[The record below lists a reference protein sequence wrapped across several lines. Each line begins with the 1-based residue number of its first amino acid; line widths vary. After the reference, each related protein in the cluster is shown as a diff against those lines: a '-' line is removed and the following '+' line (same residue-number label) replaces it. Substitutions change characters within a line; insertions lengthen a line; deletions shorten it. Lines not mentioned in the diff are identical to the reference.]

1 MTLQQIGQY
10 LYNLLIQVAG
20 LVAPL
25 AEVLRLEQ
33 ISAKEKVPYFI
44 SNEVTSIAEN
54 VVALQA
60 AVATLSATL
69 ELDNTAILLAISE
82 VQQAGSPVT
91 LPTTTPSGGTWI
103 DNSNI
108 GTAVWTFVPP
118 YSGTEMVQDTM
129 ANLSGVLNVLATEV
143 LFPYEGNPHFGLYM
157 AGPRT
162 TGDAYPGLGPT
173 VQTASILASDSVLS
187 WLTREEPT
195 FTWAPWAACP
205 DYIAAQTT
213 DEAMEWI
220 CLISPTDLTA
230 IQALLAPSSHLTAP
244 IWPGVTG
251 VTLGSSVALANGL
264 VVAGPLSGVL
274 VAITSVPTPIS
285 YYPFGAIK
293 SYVRAGAV
301 VFTEDN
307 GNSEFPQPLGP
318 QSELILP
325 KSMHA
330 ASSATFRVATGIVGT
345 VTPFTI
351 P

>member
-10 LYNLLIQVAG
+10 LYSLLIQVAG

-108 GTAVWTFVPP
+108 GTAVWTYVPP
-118 YSGTEMVQDTM
+118 YTGTEMVQDTM
-129 ANLSGVLNVLATEV
+129 SFLSGVLNVLSTEV

-157 AGPRT
+157 AGSRT

-173 VQTASILASDSVLS
+173 VQTASILASDSVLT

-195 FTWAPWAACP
+195 FDWAPWAGCP

-230 IQALLAPSSHLTAP
+230 IQALLMPSRHLTAP
-244 IWPGVTG
+244 VWPGLTG
-251 VTLGSSVALANGL
+251 VTLLTPVALDIGVTIAEACSGAIIDITAVPSKQGQFALGDMTSWRNVGAIAFVDDNGEAEYPQTLGL
-264 VVAGPLSGVL
+264 VHGVYL
-274 VAITSVPTPIS
+274 A
-285 YYPFGAIK
+285 
-293 SYVRAGAV
+293 
-301 VFTEDN
+301 
-307 GNSEFPQPLGP
+307 
-318 QSELILP
+318 
-325 KSMHA
+325 KSMAVA
-330 ASSATFRVATGIVGT
+330 AGLVLRASPGVTGT